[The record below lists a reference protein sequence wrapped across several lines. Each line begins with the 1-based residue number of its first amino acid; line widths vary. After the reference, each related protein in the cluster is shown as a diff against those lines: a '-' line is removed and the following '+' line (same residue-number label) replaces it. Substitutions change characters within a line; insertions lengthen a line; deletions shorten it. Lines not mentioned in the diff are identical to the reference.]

1 MEPTLIILV
10 IALVALFF
18 TVAMPVV
25 AMMVLG
31 VVAFLVGF
39 MFAAGVPLVTSVG
52 FYPLIGMAPMII
64 GLFMV
69 GFARW
74 AMHRP

>member
-1 MEPTLIILV
+1 MDPTLIILAA
-10 IALVALFF
+10 ALVALFF
-18 TVAMPVV
+18 TVAIPVV

-31 VVAFLVGF
+31 VVAFFIGF

-52 FYPLIGMAPMII
+52 FYPLVGMAPMII
-64 GLFMV
+64 GLFMI

-74 AMHRP
+74 AMQRQ